1 MKRWCHPCCR
11 LPALALSVLMTV
23 AVSGVT
29 AQDAAAPVTAKPFDP
44 LALARTTIERV
55 VRPAAEKFDA
65 ATAPLAPAIEALC
78 RSPSKRALQSVRKAF
93 AAALSAH
100 GALEL
105 YRFGP
110 TILQNRQEKLLLYPD
125 PKGLVRRQV
134 QEIIAARDPS
144 VLNQAKL
151 AEKSVA
157 LQGFS
162 ALELLL
168 YGPLANATATRSEA
182 GRFQCGYATAIA
194 VNIHAIARAIR
205 ADWDDPGG
213 YATLMLTPSAENPAY
228 LEAREVTL
236 EIVSAFA
243 NGIEL
248 VRDVRLAGPL
258 GMRPTNKTP
267 TPELLPDSAL
277 LPQLLAANIGGLNAL
292 YVDSGLEARFRTSDD
307 ALAQLVS
314 RELDTARKAALQV
327 KAKPGYLTAKASR
340 QSLMAMGFP
349 LKNARSLFSGL
360 VADSLQLSVGF
371 NAGDGD

>member
-1 MKRWCHPCCR
+1 MMRCIRHCIC
-11 LPALALSVLMTV
+11 LLAFAALGAATLSS
-23 AVSGVT
+23 AS
-29 AQDAAAPVTAKPFDP
+29 AQDAGAPTAAQTFDP
-44 LALARTTIERV
+44 QTLARTTIERV
-55 VRPAAEKFDA
+55 VRPAADRF
-65 ATAPLAPAIEALC
+65 ATATASLAPDIEAFC
-78 RSPSKRALQSVRKAF
+78 RAPSKKRLRNARNAF

-134 QEIIAARDPS
+134 QEAIAAHDTS
-144 VLNQAKL
+144 LLSATTL
-151 AEKSVA
+151 ADKSVA
-157 LQGFS
+157 LQGFA

-168 YGPLANATATRSEA
+168 YGPLAKTTAARSEA
-182 GRFQCGYATAIA
+182 GHFQCGYAAAIA
-194 VNIHAIARAIR
+194 ANIHAIAVAIR
-205 ADWDDPGG
+205 TDWNDPAG
-213 YATLMLTPSAENPAY
+213 YTKLMLTPSAENPAY

-267 TPELLPDSAL
+267 TPEVLPESAL
-277 LPQLLAANIGGLNAL
+277 LPQLLAANIGGLKSL
-292 YVDSGLEARFRTSDD
+292 YVDSGLEAQFQSADD
-307 ALAQLVS
+307 ALAHLVS
-314 RELDTARKAALQV
+314 RELDTARNAALKV
-327 KAKPGYLTAKASR
+327 KAKPGFLTAKASR

-349 LKNARSLFSGL
+349 LKNSRALFAGL
-360 VADSLQLSVGF
+360 VADSLKLSVGF